1 MLLFKDKSFATCYR
15 KLLVSEKHGVTS
27 HVVSFPPLPAP
38 FLGAQNNF
46 QSWGHPI
53 SMETHPPCHNTQIH
67 PRNTPQHPSAHPTA
81 ADAGAQINA
90 NPHHSAKGRLR
101 QETKDKNQTR
111 AAEGKELQ
119 PSTSQTVWQEAPSP
133 AGAVW
138 ARSRATHLALVVVGD
153 VQGSD
158 NDGRG
163 HQIGKEVAV
172 LRLLPG
178 SSRVA
183 LFPLLIKRGAPVAIL
198 IPLLLELPAVWRA
211 FIVRK
216 GYRL

>member
-1 MLLFKDKSFATCYR
+1 MGSQDSIAGHPSSIQHLRRNLDLLIQS
-15 KLLVSEKHGVTS
+15 LVIARFGPSTAFR
-27 HVVSFPPLPAP
+27 SFP
-38 FLGAQNNF
+38 F
-46 QSWGHPI
+46 QSK
-53 SMETHPPCHNTQIH
+53 S
-67 PRNTPQHPSAHPTA
+67 
-81 ADAGAQINA
+81 D
-90 NPHHSAKGRLR
+90 
-101 QETKDKNQTR
+101 D
-111 AAEGKELQ
+111 
-119 PSTSQTVWQEAPSP
+119 
-133 AGAVW
+133 
-138 ARSRATHLALVVVGD
+138 LALVVVGD